1 MPDTARAVTSDLK
14 AAGNRVYVLGLTGDE
29 LGASAYYRLHDLVG
43 ANVPQPPAHGLTL
56 LRGLHR
62 AIAAGLVQTC
72 HDCSEGGLA
81 VAAAEMSLAG
91 GLGLALDLRRI
102 PQTPAAGRDATLAF
116 SESLGRFLVEV
127 RPQDAAEFEACLA
140 GLPCTHA
147 GDVRQDGGF
156 MLLGLDGRPVVE
168 AALPALAQ
176 AWRGHLT

>member
-1 MPDTARAVTSDLK
+1 VPDTARAVTSDLK

-43 ANVPQPPAHGLTL
+43 ANVPQPPERGLEL

-62 AIAAGLVQTC
+62 AIAAGLVQAC

-91 GLGLALDLRRI
+91 ELGLALDLRRI
-102 PQTPAAGRDATLAF
+102 PQTPAAGLDATLAF

-140 GLPCTHA
+140 GLPCAHA